1 MRIAIH
7 GAGASGG
14 HLAVK
19 LALAGHTVSVI
30 ARGEHLAAIQHQ
42 GLTLQQGDHTLHAR
56 VVATDRPQELPPQDL
71 VFVTVK
77 ATALPAVAASIAPLI
92 APHTRVVF
100 AQNGMPWWYPLGLP
114 PGHAPLPALP
124 HFALAPAF
132 LAAMQPAQ
140 VLGGV
145 LYTANEVV
153 APGVVR
159 NNSPRHNALEIGAA
173 QPGPAPAAGLPAL
186 RALLTEAGIASAE
199 VEDIRSVAWAKLVGN
214 ACSSSIAVITG
225 NPRAIADPGPLQ
237 QVFLHAIE
245 EAFAV
250 ARAHGHPVEGRLD
263 LSRWTTHRSQHTPSL
278 LQDFELGRPM
288 EIAEMIEAPAAFGR
302 SAGIACPTLDT
313 LAALA
318 AQRAIDRGLY
328 RRA

>member
-1 MRIAIH
+1 MRIGIY

-14 HLAVK
+14 HLAVR
-19 LALAGHTVSVI
+19 LALAGHAVSVI

-42 GLTLQQGDHTLHAR
+42 GLALQQGDRILHAR
-56 VVATDRPQELPPQDL
+56 VVASDRPQELPTQDL
-71 VFVTVK
+71 LIVTVK
-77 ATALPAVAASIAPLI
+77 ATGLAAVSQAIAPLVG
-92 APHTRVVF
+92 PQTQVVF

-114 PGHAPLPALP
+114 EGGPPLPALP
-124 HFALAPAF
+124 NFGLASAF

-159 NNSPRHNALEIGAA
+159 NNSPRHNALEIGPAL
-173 QPGPAPAAGLPAL
+173 PGEGGDLPAL
-186 RALLTEAGIASAE
+186 RATLAEAGIASPE
-199 VEDIRSVAWAKLVGN
+199 VDDIRSVAWAKLVGN

-225 NPRAIADPGPLQ
+225 NPRAIAEPGPLQ
-237 QVFLHAIE
+237 QVFLRAID

-250 ARAHGHPVEGRLD
+250 ARAHGHAVEGRLD
-263 LSRWTTHRSQHTPSL
+263 LSRWTTHRSQHKPSL

-302 SAGIACPTLDT
+302 SAGVACPTLDA